1 MTLSSPHRFRLALAA
16 VLAALPTLMGC
27 DPPDTRG
34 AAGRPDGRKLYALYC
49 ATCHGPDGTRRTGS
63 TTLAAA
69 AVKPAAALRSVVE
82 HGRSRMPPWKNLL
95 LDDQITA
102 LVDTLK
108 ARSLEQTPARRVAR
122 QRQP

>member
-1 MTLSSPHRFRLALAA
+1 MTFSSPPRFRPALAA
-16 VLAALPTLMGC
+16 VLAALPALMGC

-34 AAGRPDGRKLYALYC
+34 ADGRPDGGKLYALYC

-82 HGRSRMPPWKNLL
+82 HGRGRMPPWKNLL
-95 LDDQITA
+95 HDDQITA

-108 ARSLEQTPARRVAR
+108 ARSLEHTPARRLAKE
-122 QRQP
+122 RQP